1 MENAN
6 WNSPGLEYIQEF
18 WLKRFSCLHKAIAD
32 ILNNELQSASIPEW
46 MIERHPVLIQK
57 DPTKVNAVGNYGPIA
72 YLNLI
77 WKLLTDIMTNTLNE
91 HLEYHDLFSKE
102 QNDCRRRSRGTKDQV
117 LIDKEVTKNSKR
129 RKTNLNIAWIDF
141 RKAYNM
147 VPHSWM
153 IKSIVIVGAAENIV
167 NLLIENMKN

>member
-1 MENAN
+1 
-6 WNSPGLEYIQEF
+6 
-18 WLKRFSCLHKAIAD
+18 
-32 ILNNELQSASIPEW
+32 
-46 MIERHPVLIQK
+46 
-57 DPTKVNAVGNYGPIA
+57 
-72 YLNLI
+72 
-77 WKLLTDIMTNTLNE
+77 MTNTLNE

-167 NLLIENMKN
+167 NLLKENMKN